1 MQPFGYGDPYFTEA
15 MKFYS
20 EALFALYL
28 LPSNEKER
36 FAEKTT
42 REIEAW
48 RQRWIQSEEGRKFL
62 PLVTAVDLM
71 LNREIFG
78 Q

>member
-1 MQPFGYGDPYFTEA
+1 MQPVGYGNEFFDEA
-15 MKFYS
+15 RKFFS
-20 EALFALYL
+20 ETMFSLFLC
-28 LPSNEKER
+28 PTNEKER

-42 REIEAW
+42 REIESW
-48 RQRWIQSEEGRKFL
+48 RQRWMQSEEGRKFM
-62 PLVTAVDLM
+62 PLITAVDMM